1 MKSQASFW
9 ILNEDEKDMK
19 VRIKFLGMPEPLQE
33 FKDREEVQVDFAGN
47 TVKDLLHYLSQ
58 RVGPKQG
65 EMFLNDRGETSPML
79 FVCINGDFPLYS
91 DRLNARLRDDDFV
104 ELIFDSG
111 G

>member
-1 MKSQASFW
+1 MKA
-9 ILNEDEKDMK
+9 
-19 VRIKFLGMPEPLQE
+19 RIKFIGMPEPLPE
-33 FKDREEVQVDFAGN
+33 FEDRKEVQVDFSGN
-47 TVKDLLHYLSQ
+47 TVKDLLHHLSL
-58 RVGPKQG
+58 GIEPKQK
-65 EMFLNDRGETSPML
+65 EIFLNDRGDISPML